1 MGTAVLPIVKEV
13 VDYKELLLALTY
25 RDIRVKYKQAVMGM
39 LWAFFLPVMGILAGV
54 VVQVGLA
61 FMKQEPLQ
69 LANVVS
75 VMVRMAPYALFITI
89 LSQTAN
95 GLLAGMGLA
104 SKIYFPRQIIPLSST
119 LSAIFDFL
127 ISGSIL
133 ALLLLLIPQSPLVWS
148 WSLLLIPLLLVL
160 LAAQGLGLGLIFGS
174 ANLFLRDVKYI
185 LGMLVQFGIFFTP
198 VLLFVDQLGELGQW
212 MLWNPLA
219 PLLEAIAGIVIHGG
233 VAPTMWPWLAYSAAV
248 AVVLMA
254 AGMIVFRKTEHL
266 FAEVM

>member
-1 MGTAVLPIVKEV
+1 MLPIVKEV
-13 VDYKELLLALTY
+13 IDYKELLLALTY

-61 FMKQEPLQ
+61 YMKQEPLA

-104 SKIYFPRQIIPLSST
+104 SKIYFPRQIIPLSTT
-119 LSAIFDFL
+119 LSALFDFL
-127 ISGSIL
+127 ISGCVL
-133 ALLLLLIPQSPLVWS
+133 ALLLIAIPQTPLVWS
-148 WSLLLIPLLLVL
+148 WNLLLIPVLLLL
-160 LAAQGLGLGLIFGS
+160 LATQGLGLGLLFGS
-174 ANLFLRDVKYI
+174 ANLFLRDMKYI
-185 LGMLVQFGIFFTP
+185 LAVLVQFGIFFTP
-198 VLLFVDQLGELGQW
+198 VLLFVDQLGKLGQV

-219 PLLEAIAGIVIHGG
+219 PLLEAIASIVLQGQI
-233 VAPTMWPWLAYSAAV
+233 APALWPWLAYSTTV
-248 AVVLMA
+248 AILLMLT
-254 AGMIVFRKTEHL
+254 GLIVFRKTEHL